1 MCGFGTSWVLEGL
14 KALPPHALDML
25 TEPRAPST
33 RRLYALK
40 WDIVAAIEISTHMSR
55 ATVSSWAWSKITAI
69 WNIDFAAGWSSQ
81 NTFTRV
87 YKLDVLSLA
96 SEVLSVSH

>member
-40 WDIVAAIEISTHMSR
+40 WDIVAAIEISTHC
-55 ATVSSWAWSKITAI
+55 
-69 WNIDFAAGWSSQ
+69 
-81 NTFTRV
+81 
-87 YKLDVLSLA
+87 
-96 SEVLSVSH
+96 E